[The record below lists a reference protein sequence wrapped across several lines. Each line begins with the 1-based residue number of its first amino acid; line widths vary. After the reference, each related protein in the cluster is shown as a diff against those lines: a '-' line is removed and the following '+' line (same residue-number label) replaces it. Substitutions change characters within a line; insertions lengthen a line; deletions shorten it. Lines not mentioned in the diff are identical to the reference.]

1 MAIKN
6 TAARMK
12 NFALNRQAAHFY
24 HFLEKFEAG
33 MELRG
38 TEVKSIREGKVNLK
52 DSYAV
57 VKGAQ
62 VWLVNCHVSAYG
74 SGSYLNHDP
83 LRERRLLLHRQEI
96 AKLASRTQEKGLTL
110 VPVRLYM
117 KANRIKCEIALAKG
131 KKVYDRRETERRR
144 TVEREAEQAIRDHR
158 RRSRP

>member
-1 MAIKN
+1 MSSNKN
-6 TAARMK
+6 EARWK
-12 NFALNRQAAHFY
+12 NFAVNRQAAHYY

-52 DSYAV
+52 DSYAT

-62 VWLVNCHVSAYG
+62 VWLVNCHISTYH

-83 LRERRLLLHRQEI
+83 LRDRRLLLHHQEI
-96 AKLASRTQEKGLTL
+96 TKLIAKTQEKGLTL
-110 VPVRLYM
+110 VPIRLYL
-117 KANRIKCEIALAKG
+117 KANKIKCELALAKG

-144 TVEREAEQAIRDHR
+144 TVNRETEQAIRDYR
-158 RRSRP
+158 RRSG